1 MDKTGQE
8 LIERKSIVVLLVF
21 LSLLFIVPATFG
33 AQEESFLGLSEIEK
47 GMKGVGKTV
56 VEGQNISTFSVEV
69 IDVIDKPGELE
80 DFIIVRASGEAI
92 EKSGG
97 VAQGMSGSPIY
108 IDDKLIGALSR
119 SALWSRETE
128 EPIALITPIKTMLKL
143 LEERNQ
149 KGGSNLEED
158 RESSVEDSLEDVFP
172 GKTITFENNK
182 ENSLENGQAKAK
194 ELVFT
199 RSQTPVMVNGF
210 TEDAFKALSEG
221 IDASNLDRIY
231 DPLKLLGDSSISNFE
246 NGLSEYDLSFHN
258 VQADAGKSDQAMD
271 LTPGGPMGVA
281 LTQGDLSIGALGT
294 VTYSE
299 DDNILGFGHRFMLS
313 GNTDYLLTKAH
324 VFDTVDSYQAPFKLG
339 SVASSEGTVTQ
350 DRTQGVLG
358 EVGEETNLFETDI
371 EVAEM
376 GMEDSSSL
384 QTDLVKSSDLVGVL
398 SYITLRETINR
409 SLNRTGPGT
418 IKVSYEIT
426 GENLPDPIERTDIF
440 FSNTRAS
447 FLPSLQV
454 ALFIDAL
461 AHNPFEDPE
470 LVDLQA
476 DVTFEDSINSGQI
489 TYFATDGNEYHPGD
503 LLAYQV
509 KIKNYRDDLVEKTGA
524 FQLPENLP
532 EGKYIV
538 AAYGGPRPTKIAPP
552 EMLENFEDWVSYL
565 NNLKSYEHLSIE
577 LLKPFEESVVPMA
590 SIGYMYESVTRV
602 DEKFDDRVIYG
613 NQAVAIK
620 VTENQEEK
628 AEASSAEEEQETDG

>member
-143 LEERNQ
+143 LEESNQ

-221 IDASNLDRIY
+221 IDTSNLDRIY
-231 DPLKLLGDSSISNFE
+231 DPLKLFGDSSISNFE

-358 EVGEETNLFETDI
+358 EVGVETNLFETDI

-447 FLPSLQV
+447 YLPSLQV

-476 DVTFEDSINSGQI
+476 DVTFQDSINSGQI

-538 AAYGGPRPTKIAPP
+538 AVYGGPRPTKIAPP

-628 AEASSAEEEQETDG
+628 SEASSAVEDQETDG